1 MSSFSLPLQYF
12 CFSPTKKFWHEK
24 LVINPNDT
32 AAIKRNIEITDAEI
46 EKIFVSCDIILPCAH
61 YCKSGLRLD
70 YYENHIKGD
79 FLVLEKT
86 VKELYPDYT
95 DSFDKVMNGYKL
107 YCYNMFITNHVL
119 FIRYMEWLFNIL
131 FNVEKKINISSDC
144 YQERVFGFMAERLF
158 TLYVYH
164 NKLKILELPIV
175 YLDENV
181 TATNWQRK
189 SGHAILSDLGIISW
203 Y

>member
-1 MSSFSLPLQYF
+1 
-12 CFSPTKKFWHEK
+12 
-24 LVINPNDT
+24 
-32 AAIKRNIEITDAEI
+32 
-46 EKIFVSCDIILPCAH
+46 
-61 YCKSGLRLD
+61 
-70 YYENHIKGD
+70 
-79 FLVLEKT
+79 
-86 VKELYPDYT
+86 
-95 DSFDKVMNGYKL
+95 
-107 YCYNMFITNHVL
+107 
-119 FIRYMEWLFNIL
+119 MEWLFNIL